1 MSIVIAQVQ
10 RANHGRQF
18 HGYGL
23 RTQESLISPILGVD
37 HYWMNAPTFPPHR
50 HQGMSAVSYLLED
63 SETGMANRD
72 SIGTQNL
79 IQAGGLH
86 WTTAGR
92 GVSHEEVPAEVGK
105 TVHGLQFF
113 VDLSE
118 SNSQIEPSPLI
129 LEAQDVPV
137 IHLSNAKVRVP
148 LGSYGDV
155 HSPMNPPTEV
165 TMLDIS
171 LQDGAEI
178 TVPIAIGHNMFAMP
192 IAGMFEVEG
201 QKFNPESLK
210 LPVFPAR
217 KVSRDMTFKAIQ
229 GNAHIVLFS
238 GPPLFA

>member
-1 MSIVIAQVQ
+1 MSIVIAPVQ
-10 RANHGRQF
+10 RANHGRHFQ
-18 HGYGL
+18 GYGL
-23 RTQESLISPILGVD
+23 RAEASLISPFIGVD

-50 HQGMSAVSYLLED
+50 HQGMSAISYLFED

-92 GVSHEEVPAEVGK
+92 GVTHEEVPAEVGK

-118 SNSQIEPSPLI
+118 SNSQIEPFPLI

-137 IHLSNAKVRVP
+137 IHLPNARVRVP

-171 LQDGAEI
+171 LQAGAEI
-178 TVPIAIGHNMFAMP
+178 TVPIAIGCNMFAMP
-192 IAGMFEVEG
+192 IEGTFEVEG
-201 QKFNPESLK
+201 QEFNPENLK
-210 LPVFPAR
+210 LPVFPSQ
-217 KVSRDMTFKAIQ
+217 KFSRDMKFIANQ

-238 GPPLFA
+238 GLPLFV